1 MKAEIISVGTELLL
15 GQITDTNRPYIARAL
30 HDMGIESYHQ
40 SIVGGN
46 AADILTTLRL
56 AAHRSDLIILIG
68 GLGPAVDDLTKQVVS
83 QFINSSLIP
92 DTEALRKLKK
102 WHDAVDVEMADNNYR
117 QVLFLEQGKPLKNDF
132 GFAVGSFYQSNDG
145 PDFLLMPG
153 PPWEMVPM
161 FDHYVVPLL
170 ERQYLH
176 GQVLNSLVMRYFGIG
191 ESRLS
196 QLISDLM
203 ISQTNPTM
211 TTDAKKHEVTIRLT
225 SKASFEAIAENLNQ
239 KAAAKINTLV
249 GDYFYGYGAHN
260 SLEKVVANLLEENQQ
275 TIAMTEVFTR
285 GLVQSTLQN
294 ALSQTETLAGGF
306 NGMSALLDLTDDEIE
321 LSGDNGAQL
330 VSRLAQLTQ
339 QRLGADIGLAIL
351 AETPES
357 NGQHDYV
364 NEKVWFGLV
373 SHQERLLVTSQSFA
387 KDHQDNVEDAIFVAL
402 DLIRRHLSQQ
412 NLVDRA

>member
-1 MKAEIISVGTELLL
+1 ME
-15 GQITDTNRPYIARAL
+15 
-30 HDMGIESYHQ
+30 
-40 SIVGGN
+40 
-46 AADILTTLRL
+46 TT
-56 AAHRSDLIILIG
+56 
-68 GLGPAVDDLTKQVVS
+68 
-83 QFINSSLIP
+83 
-92 DTEALRKLKK
+92 
-102 WHDAVDVEMADNNYR
+102 
-117 QVLFLEQGKPLKNDF
+117 
-132 GFAVGSFYQSNDG
+132 
-145 PDFLLMPG
+145 
-153 PPWEMVPM
+153 
-161 FDHYVVPLL
+161 
-170 ERQYLH
+170 
-176 GQVLNSLVMRYFGIG
+176 
-191 ESRLS
+191 
-196 QLISDLM
+196 
-203 ISQTNPTM
+203 
-211 TTDAKKHEVTIRLT
+211 
-225 SKASFEAIAENLNQ
+225 
-239 KAAAKINTLV
+239 
-249 GDYFYGYGAHN
+249 FYGYGAHN